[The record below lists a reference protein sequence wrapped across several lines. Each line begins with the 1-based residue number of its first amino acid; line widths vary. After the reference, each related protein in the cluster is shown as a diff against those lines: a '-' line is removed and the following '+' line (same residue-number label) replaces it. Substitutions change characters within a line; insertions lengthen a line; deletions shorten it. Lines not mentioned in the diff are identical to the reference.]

1 MHPVSPELIAQCIKH
16 GTRTSIAYTKE
27 NRELWQ
33 WKHKYMLNG
42 LHVITE
48 PWTNPAHVVEAY
60 WVVKKQI

>member
-1 MHPVSPELIAQCIKH
+1 MHHVSSELIAQCIKH
-16 GTRTSIAYTKE
+16 GTRTSVAYTKE

-42 LHVITE
+42 LHVITDA
-48 PWTNPAHVVEAY
+48 WTHPPHVVEAY